1 MGGPQTHVT
10 LGMTPQKTTYGDTPD
25 CQTLQNGLQL
35 RHEWTIDPGRRN
47 SSRPWTAT
55 TSTASSSRI
64 RRIYATCVVTPAA
77 TGCCCSSNDG
87 PCSLPM
93 AVTPNRCAKK
103 SVARGWSF
111 PKAVSYTHL

>member
-1 MGGPQTHVT
+1 MEIRRTRSFDFHRVFPVISVPPWLIFIPMGGPQTHVT
-10 LGMTPQKTTYGDTPD
+10 LGMTPQKTTYGDTRD

-87 PCSLPM
+87 PCSL
-93 AVTPNRCAKK
+93 
-103 SVARGWSF
+103 
-111 PKAVSYTHL
+111 